1 MYIRGERANQISG
14 AVFLI
19 GLGVL
24 FATGFWFP
32 GILLVI
38 GATMLVQ
45 GLADGRGWYS
55 LQGAAWMI
63 GLGIWFATGAS
74 VAMLFI
80 LLGISVL
87 IGALVRPPMFA
98 KPKVD
103 NSLE

>member
-1 MYIRGERANQISG
+1 
-14 AVFLI
+14 V
-19 GLGVL
+19 
-24 FATGFWFP
+24 
-32 GILLVI
+32 
-38 GATMLVQ
+38 MLVQ
-45 GLADGRGWYS
+45 GLAEGRGWYS

-63 GLGIWFATGAS
+63 GLGIWFASGAS
-74 VAMLFI
+74 IGVMLV